1 MSIQDNISYIKKNI
15 TELARSSGREP
26 SGITLLGAT
35 KTVGPDR
42 IKEAINCG
50 LYDFGEN
57 YAQEFRDKYPELDDY
72 NERINW
78 HFIGGLQKNKVKYLV
93 GKVSLIQSV
102 DSLSL
107 AEEINKRYSKEGI
120 MASVLIEIN
129 NGEEESKEGISID
142 EAEKL
147 LAEIKKLESI
157 EVKGFMTMAPY
168 YEDPENARPL
178 FKEVAGLKKTMSRR
192 HEGLVHL
199 SMGMSND
206 YKIAL
211 EEGSTILRIGSL
223 IFGERVY
230 G

>member
-1 MSIQDNISYIKKNI
+1 MSIKDNISYIKKNI
-15 TELARSSGREP
+15 TEFATSSGRDP
-26 SGITLLGAT
+26 SGITLLGVT

-42 IKEAINCG
+42 IKEAFNCG

-57 YAQEFRDKYPELDDY
+57 YAQEFRDKYPELNDY
-72 NERINW
+72 NQRINW
-78 HFIGGLQKNKVKYLV
+78 HFIGKLQKNKVKYLV
-93 GKVSLIQSV
+93 GKVSLIHSM

-120 MASVLIEIN
+120 VASVLIEIN

-147 LAEIKKLESI
+147 LAEIKMLESI

-178 FKEVAGLKKTMSRR
+178 FKAVAGLKKSMYGRY
-192 HEGLVHL
+192 EGLVHL
-199 SMGMSND
+199 SMGMSSD

-223 IFGERVY
+223 IFGERGY
-230 G
+230 E